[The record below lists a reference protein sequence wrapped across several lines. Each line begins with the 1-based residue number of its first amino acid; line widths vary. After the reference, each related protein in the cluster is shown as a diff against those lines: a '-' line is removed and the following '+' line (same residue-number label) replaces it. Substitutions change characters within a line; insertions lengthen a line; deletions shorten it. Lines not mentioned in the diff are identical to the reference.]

1 MSTILLKNGRLID
14 PSQQTDRVT
23 SVLLKDGVV
32 ASLDAGDATAEYVI
46 DVTGKIIAPG
56 LVDMHVQLREPG
68 CEEDET
74 IASGAASAI
83 AGGFTSIACIPNTE
97 PPLDTAAGIE
107 YVRHKAARA
116 DKCNVYVIACVSS
129 GRKGEQL
136 SEIGTLV
143 EAGAVGFSDASR
155 PIANPEL
162 LRRALE
168 YTQMFDKPVLNRPE
182 LVELTHNGVMH
193 DGMVSL
199 VLGLAPLPV
208 EAEEV
213 MAARDICLCEATG
226 GRLHLMSVSSSGT
239 IEILRRAKLRGVR
252 TTAEIHP
259 CNFSLTDE
267 ALRSFDPNCKVNPPL
282 RSADHIEACIAALAD
297 GTIDVIS
304 SGHAPR
310 ASEKKMH
317 EMTDAP
323 FGIVSLETTLG
334 LTSTKLVQPGHL
346 TWSQAIDKLSTTPAK
361 ILGLSKGTLAVGADA
376 DVTVIDP
383 NLTWTVDA
391 SKYLSR
397 SSNCPFDGWEL
408 TGKAIHVI
416 VGGVIKM

>member
-14 PSQQTDRVT
+14 PSQQLDRVT
-23 SVLLKDGVV
+23 NILLKDGVV
-32 ASLDAGDATAEYVI
+32 ASLDAQETYADRVI
-46 DVTGKIIAPG
+46 DATGKIVAPG
-56 LVDMHVQLREPG
+56 LIDMHVQLREPG
-68 CEEDET
+68 WEEDET
-74 IASGAASAI
+74 IASGAAAAI
-83 AGGFTSIACIPNTE
+83 VGGFTSIACIPNTE
-97 PPLDTAAGIE
+97 PPLDSPASIE

-116 DKCNVYVIACVSS
+116 DKCNVFVIACASS

-155 PIANPEL
+155 AITNPEL

-182 LVELTHNGVMH
+182 LIELTHNGVMH

-199 VLGLAPLPV
+199 VLGLAPIPAA
-208 EAEEV
+208 AEDV
-213 MAARDICLCEATG
+213 MAARDICLCETTG

-239 IEILRRAKLRGVR
+239 VEILRRAKARGVR

-259 CNFSLTDE
+259 CNFALTDE
-267 ALRSFDPNCKVNPPL
+267 ALREFDPNCKVNPPL
-282 RSADHIEACIAALAD
+282 RSADHVAACIAGLKD

-310 ASEKKMH
+310 ASQKKMH

-323 FGIVSLETTLG
+323 FGMVSLETTLG
-334 LTSTKLVQPGHL
+334 LTATKLVRPGHL
-346 TWSQAIDKLSTTPAK
+346 TWSQAIDKLSTTPAR
-361 ILGLSKGTLAVGADA
+361 ILGVPKGTLMVGADA
-376 DVTVIDP
+376 DVTIIDP
-383 NLTWTVDA
+383 DLPWTVDTSQYA
-391 SKYLSR
+391 SR
-397 SSNCPFDGWEL
+397 SSNCPFDGWKL
-408 TGKAIHVI
+408 IGKATNVI
-416 VGGVIKM
+416 VGGVVKL

>member
-14 PSQQTDRVT
+14 PSQQLDRVT
-23 SVLLKDGVV
+23 NVLLQNGVV
-32 ASLDAGDATAEYVI
+32 ASLDAGDVAADTVI
-46 DVTGKIIAPG
+46 DATGKIIAPG
-56 LVDMHVQLREPG
+56 LVDMNVQLREPG

-74 IASGAASAI
+74 IASGAAAAI
-83 AGGFTSIACIPNTE
+83 AGGFTSIACVPNTE

-107 YVRHKAARA
+107 FVRHKANRA
-116 DKCNVYVIACVSS
+116 DKCNVFVIACVSS
-129 GRKGEQL
+129 GRQGEQL

-155 PIANPEL
+155 PIGNPEL

-182 LVELTHNGVMH
+182 LVELTKNGVMH

-199 VLGLAPLPV
+199 VLGLAPLPA

-213 MAARDICLCEATG
+213 MAARDICLCETTG
-226 GRLHLMSVSSSGT
+226 GRLHLMSVSASGT
-239 IEILRRAKLRGVR
+239 IEILRRAKSRGVR
-252 TTAEIHP
+252 ATAEIHP
-259 CNFSLTDE
+259 CNFALTDE
-267 ALRSFDPNCKVNPPL
+267 ALREFDPNCKVNPPL
-282 RSADHIEACIAALAD
+282 RSADHVAACIAALKD

-334 LTSTKLVQPGHL
+334 LTATKLVAPGHL
-346 TWSQAIDKLSTTPAK
+346 TWSQAIDKLSTTPAR
-361 ILGLSKGTLAVGADA
+361 ILGIRKGTLMVGADA

-383 NLTWTVDA
+383 EMKWTVDVT
-391 SKYLSR
+391 KYASR

-408 TGKAIHVI
+408 TGRATNVI
-416 VGGVIKM
+416 VGGVIKL

>member
-14 PSQQTDRVT
+14 PSQQLDRVT
-23 SVLLKDGVV
+23 NVLLQDGVV
-32 ASLDAGDATAEYVI
+32 ASLDAGDVAADTVI
-46 DVTGKIIAPG
+46 DATGKIIAPG
-56 LVDMHVQLREPG
+56 LIDMHVQLREPG

-74 IASGAASAI
+74 IASGAAAAI
-83 AGGFTSIACIPNTE
+83 AGGFTSIACVPNTE

-107 YVRHKAARA
+107 FVRHKANRA
-116 DKCNVYVIACVSS
+116 DKCNVFVIACVSS
-129 GRKGEQL
+129 GRQGEQL

-155 PIANPEL
+155 PIGNPEL

-213 MAARDICLCEATG
+213 MAARDICLCETTG
-226 GRLHLMSVSSSGT
+226 GRLHLMSVSASGT
-239 IEILRRAKLRGVR
+239 IEILRRAKSRGVR
-252 TTAEIHP
+252 ATAEIHP
-259 CNFSLTDE
+259 CNFALTDE
-267 ALRSFDPNCKVNPPL
+267 ALREFDPNCKVNPPL
-282 RSADHIEACIAALAD
+282 RSADHVSACIAALKD

-334 LTSTKLVQPGHL
+334 LTVTKLVAPGHL
-346 TWSQAIDKLSTTPAK
+346 TWSQAIEKLSTTPAR
-361 ILGLSKGTLAVGADA
+361 ILGIPKGTLMVGADA

-383 NLTWTVDA
+383 EMKWTVDV
-391 SKYLSR
+391 SKYASR

-408 TGKAIHVI
+408 TGKATNVI
-416 VGGVIKM
+416 VGGVIKL